1 MDWRRRTAYAES
13 VILLGGEVRVVD
25 GYVFVCNESVPDER
39 RARQIL
45 GAVDLALDRS
55 GHRAV
60 LFDTREMPAP
70 SDEVN
75 TILRS
80 WVDACRY
87 HDKVALLVKSDL
99 KLIASNMRA
108 IAAKVK
114 LRSFHDL
121 AEAEA
126 WLRAPVPVPR
136 ASSRPVPQAV
146 AEQLEQAEKAHAERA
161 KSERPRSERFKPR
174 PETEQAKPEGED
186 QPRFRWRSPLLRE
199 YLGD

>member
-1 MDWRRRTAYAES
+1 

-45 GAVDLALDRS
+45 GAVDMALEHS

-60 LFDTREMPAP
+60 LFDTREMAAP
-70 SDEVN
+70 PDEVN
-75 TILRS
+75 AILRS
-80 WVDACRY
+80 WVDACRH

-108 IAAKVK
+108 IAVKVK
-114 LRSFHDL
+114 LRSFHDI
-121 AEAEA
+121 AEAET
-126 WLRAPVPVPR
+126 WLRAPIPMMRTV
-136 ASSRPVPQAV
+136 ARPMPHV
-146 AEQLEQAEKAHAERA
+146 AEPTPEAA
-161 KSERPRSERFKPR
+161 KPKPRSERFKPR
-174 PETEQAKPEGED
+174 PPGEQPKQEEESK
-186 QPRFRWRSPLLRE
+186 PRFRWRSPLLRE

>member
-1 MDWRRRTAYAES
+1 MDQRRGSAYAGY
-13 VILLGGEVRVVD
+13 VILLGGEVRIGD
-25 GYVFVCNESVPDER
+25 GYVFVCNESVEDER

-70 SDEVN
+70 SEEVN
-75 TILRS
+75 NILRS
-80 WVDACRY
+80 WVDACRF

-108 IAAKVK
+108 IAVKVK

-121 AEAEA
+121 GEAET
-126 WLRAPVPVPR
+126 WLRAPVVVLRASPR
-136 ASSRPVPQAV
+136 AVAQAS
-146 AEQLEQAEKAHAERA
+146 AEQPKPERS
-161 KSERPRSERFKPR
+161 K
-174 PETEQAKPEGED
+174 AKPKFGSKLDADGKPPAEESK
-186 QPRFRWRSPLLRE
+186 PRFRWRSPLLRE

>member
-1 MDWRRRTAYAES
+1 

-114 LRSFHDL
+114 LRSFHDI

-126 WLRAPVPVPR
+126 WLRAPVAAVAR
-136 ASSRPVPQAV
+136 ARSRANSQSVAQPVPQPAA
-146 AEQLEQAEKAHAERA
+146 AEPQSQKPEPQ
-161 KSERPRSERFKPR
+161 RSRNSRFKPR
-174 PETEQAKPEGED
+174 PDAEQPKPEGEE
-186 QPRFRWRSPLLRE
+186 QPRFVWRSPLLRE

>member
-1 MDWRRRTAYAES
+1 
-13 VILLGGEVRVVD
+13 VILLAGEVRVVD

-114 LRSFHDL
+114 LRSFHDI

-126 WLRAPVPVPR
+126 WLRAPVPMAR
-136 ASSRPVPQAV
+136 RISRPVAQAS
-146 AEQLEQAEKAHAERA
+146 AEAKPDAATADAVKPDAAKPDAAKPERV
-161 KSERPRSERFKPR
+161 RSERFR
-174 PETEQAKPEGED
+174 NRLESEQPKPEGEAE

>member
-1 MDWRRRTAYAES
+1 MDRRERTAYAGD
-13 VILLGGEVRVVD
+13 VILLGGEVKVVD

-121 AEAEA
+121 AEAET
-126 WLRAPVPVPR
+126 WLRAPVPMAR
-136 ASSRPVPQAV
+136 TISRPVAGAAV
-146 AEQLEQAEKAHAERA
+146 AAAEPKPEEPKRV
-161 KSERPRSERFKPR
+161 RSERFKPR
-174 PETEQAKPEGED
+174 PDAEQPKAGEEAP
-186 QPRFRWRSPLLRE
+186 PRFRWRSPLLRA
-199 YLGD
+199 YLDD

>member
-1 MDWRRRTAYAES
+1 

-114 LRSFHDL
+114 LRSFHDI

-126 WLRAPVPVPR
+126 WLRAPVAAAPR
-136 ASSRPVPQAV
+136 ARSRANSQSVPQAAA
-146 AEQLEQAEKAHAERA
+146 AESQSQSQSQSQKPEPQ
-161 KSERPRSERFKPR
+161 RSRNSRFKPR
-174 PETEQAKPEGED
+174 PDAEQPKPEGEE
-186 QPRFRWRSPLLRE
+186 QPRFVWRSPLLRE

>member
-1 MDWRRRTAYAES
+1 
-13 VILLGGEVRVVD
+13 VILLAGEVRVVD

-114 LRSFHDL
+114 LRSFHDI

-126 WLRAPVPVPR
+126 WLRAPVPMAR
-136 ASSRPVPQAV
+136 RISRPVAQAS
-146 AEQLEQAEKAHAERA
+146 AEAKPDAAKADAAKPDAAKPERV
-161 KSERPRSERFKPR
+161 RSERFR
-174 PETEQAKPEGED
+174 NRLESEQPKPEGEAE

>member
-1 MDWRRRTAYAES
+1 VDRRDRTAYAGD

-75 TILRS
+75 NILRS

-126 WLRAPVPVPR
+126 WLRAPMPRTR
-136 ASSRPVPQAV
+136 ASSRPEAQAL
-146 AEQLEQAEKAHAERA
+146 QDA
-161 KSERPRSERFKPR
+161 KPGEARPLGEAKPAAKPGGRFKPR
-174 PETEQAKPEGED
+174 PDAEQPKQDGEPE

>member
-1 MDWRRRTAYAES
+1 
-13 VILLGGEVRVVD
+13 
-25 GYVFVCNESVPDER
+25 VPDER

-45 GAVDLALDRS
+45 GAVDMALERS

-75 TILRS
+75 NILRS

-114 LRSFHDL
+114 LRSFHDI

-126 WLRAPVPVPR
+126 WLRAPVAAVPR
-136 ASSRPVPQAV
+136 ARSRSMPQAEPPAAA
-146 AEQLEQAEKAHAERA
+146 AEPPKPEPQ
-161 KSERPRSERFKPR
+161 RSRNSRFKPR
-174 PETEQAKPEGED
+174 PDAEQQKPEGEPE

>member
-1 MDWRRRTAYAES
+1 VDQRRGTAYAGH

-114 LRSFHDL
+114 LRSFHDI

-126 WLRAPVPVPR
+126 WLRAPVPR
-136 ASSRPVPQAV
+136 TRTSSRPQTQA
-146 AEQLEQAEKAHAERA
+146 QTQAAPEAKPEGPKPERV
-161 KSERPRSERFKPR
+161 RSERFKPR
-174 PETEQAKPEGED
+174 PADAEPKPEGEPE

>member
-1 MDWRRRTAYAES
+1 

-45 GAVDLALDRS
+45 GAVDMALERS

-60 LFDTREMPAP
+60 LFDTREMAAP

-75 TILRS
+75 AILRS
-80 WVDACRY
+80 WVDACRF

-108 IAAKVK
+108 IAVKVK
-114 LRSFHDL
+114 LRSFHDI
-121 AEAEA
+121 AEAET
-126 WLRAPVPVPR
+126 WLRAPIPMARTV
-136 ASSRPVPQAV
+136 SRPIPHIPEPEA
-146 AEQLEQAEKAHAERA
+146 AKPERA
-161 KSERPRSERFKPR
+161 KPRSERFKPR
-174 PETEQAKPEGED
+174 PEGEEPK
-186 QPRFRWRSPLLRE
+186 QEEESKPRFRWRSPLLRE

>member
-1 MDWRRRTAYAES
+1 
-13 VILLGGEVRVVD
+13 VD

-114 LRSFHDL
+114 LRSSTISPRPRRGCV
-121 AEAEA
+121 
-126 WLRAPVPVPR
+126 LRSPRWPVRGRAQIPNRWPNLCPSLRPPSRSRKSPSPSGRGTRGSSRGRTPSSPSPR
-136 ASSRPVPQAV
+136 AKNNLGSSGARRCCASTWGISDLVLA
-146 AEQLEQAEKAHAERA
+146 
-161 KSERPRSERFKPR
+161 SRS
-174 PETEQAKPEGED
+174 
-186 QPRFRWRSPLLRE
+186 S
-199 YLGD
+199 

>member
-1 MDWRRRTAYAES
+1 

-114 LRSFHDL
+114 LRSFHDI

-126 WLRAPVPVPR
+126 WLRAPVPMAR
-136 ASSRPVPQAV
+136 AKSRPVSQA
-146 AEQLEQAEKAHAERA
+146 APDPKPEAPK
-161 KSERPRSERFKPR
+161 PRSERFKPR
-174 PETEQAKPEGED
+174 PDAEPKQEGEPE

>member
-1 MDWRRRTAYAES
+1 

-45 GAVDLALDRS
+45 GAVDMALDKS

-70 SDEVN
+70 PDEVN

-80 WVDACRY
+80 WVDACRF

-126 WLRAPVPVPR
+126 WLRAPVPATR
-136 ASSRPVPQAV
+136 ERSRPVPQAV
-146 AEQLEQAEKAHAERA
+146 AEQLERAERA
-161 KSERPRSERFKPR
+161 QPERSRSERIKPK
-174 PETEQAKPEGED
+174 PDAEQAKPEGED

>member
-1 MDWRRRTAYAES
+1 VDQRPRTAYADD

-55 GHRAV
+55 GNRAV

-114 LRSFHDL
+114 LRSFHDI

-126 WLRAPVPVPR
+126 WLRAPVPMAR
-136 ASSRPVPQAV
+136 AVSRPTPQAAAV
-146 AEQLEQAEKAHAERA
+146 STHEVPAPK
-161 KSERPRSERFKPR
+161 PRSERFKPR
-174 PETEQAKPEGED
+174 PESEQPKQEGED

>member
-1 MDWRRRTAYAES
+1 M
-13 VILLGGEVRVVD
+13 ILLGGEVKVVD

-126 WLRAPVPVPR
+126 WLRAPVPMAR
-136 ASSRPVPQAV
+136 SISRPLAGAG
-146 AEQLEQAEKAHAERA
+146 AEPKPEEPK
-161 KSERPRSERFKPR
+161 RPRSERFKPR
-174 PETEQAKPEGED
+174 PDGEQPKEEG
-186 QPRFRWRSPLLRE
+186 QPRFRWRSPLLRA
-199 YLGD
+199 YLDD

>member
-1 MDWRRRTAYAES
+1 

-45 GAVDLALDRS
+45 GAVDIALERS

-60 LFDTREMPAP
+60 LFDTREMEAP
-70 SDEVN
+70 SEEVN
-75 TILRS
+75 NILRS
-80 WVDACRY
+80 WVDACRH

-121 AEAEA
+121 SEAEA
-126 WLRAPVPVPR
+126 WLRAPIPGARATAKPVAAEQSSASRPRMERQQLAERIAERTR
-136 ASSRPVPQAV
+136 ASRPGGP
-146 AEQLEQAEKAHAERA
+146 
-161 KSERPRSERFKPR
+161 KPD
-174 PETEQAKPEGED
+174 EQAKPEGEEA
-186 QPRFRWRSPLLRE
+186 PTGKRFRWRSALLRE

>member
-1 MDWRRRTAYAES
+1 

-114 LRSFHDL
+114 LRSFHDI

-126 WLRAPVPVPR
+126 WLRAPVAAVPR
-136 ASSRPVPQAV
+136 ARSRGNSQPVAQPVPQAAA
-146 AEQLEQAEKAHAERA
+146 AEPPSQKPEPQ
-161 KSERPRSERFKPR
+161 RSRNSRFKPR
-174 PETEQAKPEGED
+174 PGAEQPKPEGEE
-186 QPRFRWRSPLLRE
+186 QPRFVWRSPLLRE

>member
-1 MDWRRRTAYAES
+1 
-13 VILLGGEVRVVD
+13 VILLAGEVRVVD

-114 LRSFHDL
+114 LRSFHDI

-126 WLRAPVPVPR
+126 WLRAPVPMAR
-136 ASSRPVPQAV
+136 RISRPVAQAS
-146 AEQLEQAEKAHAERA
+146 AEAKPDAAKADAVKPDAAKPDAAKPERV
-161 KSERPRSERFKPR
+161 RSERFR
-174 PETEQAKPEGED
+174 NRLESEQPKPEGEAE

>member
-1 MDWRRRTAYAES
+1 M
-13 VILLGGEVRVVD
+13 ILLGGEVRVVD
-25 GYVFVCNESVPDER
+25 GYVFVCNESVPDEK

-45 GAVDLALDRS
+45 GAVDMALDRS
-55 GHRAV
+55 AHRAV

-70 SDEVN
+70 SEEVN

-80 WVDACRY
+80 WIDACRY

-108 IAAKVK
+108 IAVKVK

-121 AEAEA
+121 GDAEA
-126 WLRAPVPVPR
+126 WLRAPIPITR
-136 ASSRPVPQAV
+136 ASARAIV
-146 AEQLEQAEKAHAERA
+146 AEQ
-161 KSERPRSERFKPR
+161 SR
-174 PETEQAKPEGED
+174 PERRIRGKIDEKKPEGE
-186 QPRFRWRSPLLRE
+186 QKRFRWRSPLLRA

>member
-1 MDWRRRTAYAES
+1 MDRRRRTAYARE

-60 LFDTREMPAP
+60 LFDTREMAAP

-75 TILRS
+75 AILRS

-114 LRSFHDL
+114 LRSFHDI

-126 WLRAPVPVPR
+126 WLRAPVPMAR
-136 ASSRPVPQAV
+136 TRSRPLPQAT
-146 AEQLEQAEKAHAERA
+146 AEPAAQPEAPK
-161 KSERPRSERFKPR
+161 PRSERFKPR
-174 PETEQAKPEGED
+174 PESEQPKQEGED